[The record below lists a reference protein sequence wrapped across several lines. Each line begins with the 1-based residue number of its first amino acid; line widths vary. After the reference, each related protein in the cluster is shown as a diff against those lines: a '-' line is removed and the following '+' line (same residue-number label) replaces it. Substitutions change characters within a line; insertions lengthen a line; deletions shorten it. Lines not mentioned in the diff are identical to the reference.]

1 MARSAALLVHRMG
14 DRARVRLHGA
24 CIGSGIEIPAAAARR
39 IGSADL
45 LVQLP
50 ELRMGLMPGAGG
62 TATLARAIGRHRL
75 AWQVFGGFRIGAAQ
89 ALDWGLIDAIA
100 P

>member
-50 ELRMGLMPGAGG
+50 ELRMGLMPGAGQSPLP
-62 TATLARAIGRHRL
+62 TASH
-75 AWQVFGGFRIGAAQ
+75 GGWLGGA
-89 ALDWGLIDAIA
+89 
-100 P
+100 